1 MKAKTTIQCLNV
13 GDKTVDHLGDE
24 LHELSSAYD
33 EAKMQKEFCEEPLA
47 DNPKNSYSLDG

>member
-1 MKAKTTIQCLNV
+1 M
-13 GDKTVDHLGDE
+13 DHLGDE

-33 EAKMQKEFCEEPLA
+33 EAKMQKEFFEEPLA